1 MGEGISIVLSI
12 FLFFSFIKGVC
23 LLLKKIIFSNGFE
36 DVSKINEQ
44 KKVEYK
50 DYGLNG

>member
-12 FLFFSFIKGVC
+12 FLFFFFIKGVC
-23 LLLKKIIFSNGFE
+23 LLLKKNSNGFE